1 MSFFSDFEDEL
12 IEINKINRNAQT
24 TIPEANSPSLETLQ
38 KSTNITVKFKNKL
51 FERINRP
58 NKNNWVDIENDYYNA
73 LLEILDRRAIQNRY
87 YSVDK
92 LNRDFEKI
100 TSKIEE
106 YLITIENGESYDST
120 KVFNNAKETIQPIF
134 HPGYYLRDLSN
145 KAIQQKVTSEIE
157 KIEILQL
164 KPVEYELDEAER
176 SKLDFVKKNTPISR
190 VEVEAAM
197 YGGPNTG
204 PFNLSIQKQHVL
216 TFNYTNTCKYYTDS
230 KKGLD
235 FYTIGS
241 ISHIHGN
248 LEEPSKIIFGFG
260 DEMDSRYIDLE
271 NDGDDGYLKKVKSI
285 SYLKNDIYRHE
296 LLRFVNEGNFQ
307 IYILG
312 HSCGNSDRT
321 LLNTLFEHENC
332 CSIKVFYH
340 QYEKDG
346 IIQDDFTQK
355 SINLTRCFKDKAK
368 LREIVVNKEF
378 CRPLVPVEMDNTE
391 S

>member
-1 MSFFSDFEDEL
+1 MELNRLYIIGNGFDLAHGLPTSYSQFLVYYWRNIYEKMKEENMSFFSDFEDEL

-197 YGGPNTG
+197 YG
-204 PFNLSIQKQHVL
+204 
-216 TFNYTNTCKYYTDS
+216 
-230 KKGLD
+230 
-235 FYTIGS
+235 
-241 ISHIHGN
+241 
-248 LEEPSKIIFGFG
+248 
-260 DEMDSRYIDLE
+260 
-271 NDGDDGYLKKVKSI
+271 
-285 SYLKNDIYRHE
+285 
-296 LLRFVNEGNFQ
+296 
-307 IYILG
+307 
-312 HSCGNSDRT
+312 
-321 LLNTLFEHENC
+321 
-332 CSIKVFYH
+332 
-340 QYEKDG
+340 
-346 IIQDDFTQK
+346 
-355 SINLTRCFKDKAK
+355 
-368 LREIVVNKEF
+368 
-378 CRPLVPVEMDNTE
+378 
-391 S
+391 